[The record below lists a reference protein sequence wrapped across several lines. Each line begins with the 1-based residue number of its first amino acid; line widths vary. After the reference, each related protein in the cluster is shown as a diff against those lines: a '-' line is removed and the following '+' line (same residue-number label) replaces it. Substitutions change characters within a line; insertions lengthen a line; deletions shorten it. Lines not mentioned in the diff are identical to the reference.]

1 MCTIRKNLINLYVNY
16 ETSSSMVTNVILN
29 KLIFKCISSMIKR
42 GHCSRD
48 LYSVELKHPTQ
59 DSPNATTAKHFC
71 RSTRIDHLFGEH
83 TS

>member
-1 MCTIRKNLINLYVNY
+1 MR
-16 ETSSSMVTNVILN
+16 
-29 KLIFKCISSMIKR
+29 IFDDKAWY
-42 GHCSRD
+42 CSRD